1 MHLHKIR
8 DTSDSAN
15 QTDDFYFPTHRICG
29 ELAEKGSLKPQRVSQ
44 SRVFARLLLHPRMAD
59 LPPLL
64 IEALSAIGP
73 ETEARMGDLI
83 SDFVALPLGEEDRLS
98 ALAGAVATIA
108 TTRYSHHRAIFIA
121 ALRCWALEI
130 SVSLSPTPPRTA
142 FESRRGPVE
151 EAQDALLGGLDALL
165 RAMADDGSAKHH
177 RLVTELAVMAQLL
190 GRYDAH
196 SIHLVLTA
204 ASLACEDPRWRSGYT
219 VPVLLSDGAQLLTRD
234 ACLASLAPRGTA

>member
-1 MHLHKIR
+1 MR
-8 DTSDSAN
+8 
-15 QTDDFYFPTHRICG
+15 RICG
-29 ELAEKGSLKPQRVSQ
+29 ELAQKESFKPQRVSQ
-44 SRVFARLLLHPRMAD
+44 LRVFVYMLFHTRMTD

-83 SDFVALPLGEEDRLS
+83 SDFVALPLSEEDRLS
-98 ALAGAVATIA
+98 ALAGAVATVA
-108 TTRYSHHRAIFIA
+108 TTRYLHHRPIFIA

-130 SVSLSPTPPRTA
+130 SIALLPVPPRIA
-142 FESRRGPVE
+142 FERRRGPGE
-151 EAQDALLGGLDALL
+151 EAQDGLLGGIDAIL
-165 RAMADDGSAKHH
+165 RAMVDDGSAKHH

-204 ASLACEDPRWRSGYT
+204 ATLACDDPNWRVGKAI
-219 VPVLLSDGAQLLTRD
+219 PVLL
-234 ACLASLAPRGTA
+234 

>member
-1 MHLHKIR
+1 M
-8 DTSDSAN
+8 T
-15 QTDDFYFPTHRICG
+15 
-29 ELAEKGSLKPQRVSQ
+29 
-44 SRVFARLLLHPRMAD
+44 D

-83 SDFVALPLGEEDRLS
+83 SDFVTSPLSEEDRLS

-108 TTRYSHHRAIFIA
+108 TTRYLQHRPIFIA
-121 ALRCWALEI
+121 ALRSWALELSI
-130 SVSLSPTPPRTA
+130 ALSPAPPRTG
-142 FESRRGPVE
+142 FESRRGPIA
-151 EAQDALLGGLDALL
+151 EAQDGLLSGLDAIL
-165 RAMADDGSAKHH
+165 RAMLDDGSAKHH

-204 ASLACEDPRWRSGYT
+204 ASLACEDPRWRSGCI
-219 VPVLLSDGAQLLTRD
+219 VPVLLSDGGQMLTRD
-234 ACLASLAPRGTA
+234 ASLASLAPRGTA

>member
-1 MHLHKIR
+1 ML
-8 DTSDSAN
+8 
-15 QTDDFYFPTHRICG
+15 F
-29 ELAEKGSLKPQRVSQ
+29 
-44 SRVFARLLLHPRMAD
+44 HPRMTE

-83 SDFVALPLGEEDRLS
+83 GDFVALPLSEEDRLS

-108 TTRYSHHRAIFIA
+108 TTRYLHHRPIFIA
-121 ALRCWALEI
+121 ALRSWALEI
-130 SVSLSPTPPRTA
+130 SISLSPAPPRSPA
-142 FESRRGPVE
+142 DRRRGPVE
-151 EAQDALLGGLDALL
+151 EAQDALLSGLDAIL
-165 RAMADDGSAKHH
+165 RAMVDDGSAKHH

-204 ASLACEDPRWRSGYT
+204 ASLACEDPRWRSGCT
-219 VPVLLSDGAQLLTRD
+219 VPVLLSDGTQLLTRD